1 MSKIKL
7 LSLVS
12 LFLLLCNVM
21 LIWQMFNNKPGKRG
35 EGPRMEIIARL
46 NFDDKQVEQY
56 DILVHHHRSQ
66 MNMKEDEIRS
76 LKKALYQTLLKD
88 SASRDSLIQRLA
100 EQQKEVEH
108 INLSHFSDIGK
119 LCHPDQQDRYK
130 QLVGDLSE
138 LFMHKKPPPHRR

>member
-21 LIWQMFNNKPGKRG
+21 LIWQIFNNKPGKRG

-46 NFDDKQVEQY
+46 NFDDKQVQQY
-56 DILVHHHRSQ
+56 DVLVHQHRSQ

-76 LKKALYQTLLKD
+76 LKKALYQTLLRD

-100 EQQKEVEH
+100 DQQKTVEQ
-108 INLSHFSDIGK
+108 INLDHFSDIGK
-119 LCHPDQQDRYK
+119 LCRPDQQARYK
-130 QLVGDLSE
+130 LLVDDLSE
-138 LFMHKKPPPHRR
+138 LFMHKRPPPRQH